1 MKFEI
6 WNLEYEIRTWNQGK
20 QEQTEMPTYAFK
32 GRNRLNELVAG
43 ERDAASQN
51 ELRALLRREQ
61 IILTQASEKNSVI
74 SIPKLGR
81 RKKVGAKELA
91 VFTRQFS
98 VMIDAGLPL
107 VQCIDILAEQ
117 QQNAFFKDVLRQ
129 VRQNVEEGSTLYA
142 ALEKHPKVFDSLYT
156 HMVEAGEA
164 GGVLDLILQRLATL
178 IEKVVK
184 LKRSIVSASIY
195 PAAVIAVAIGAIAT
209 IMIVVIPQFEQ
220 IFIGLLG
227 PGELLPL
234 PTRIVMGISHFLAG
248 WGGLALLVML
258 IGAAVGISY
267 YYKTEK
273 GRWQIDSLLLKTP
286 IFGSILRKVA
296 VARFSRI
303 LSTLLSSGVPILQS
317 LDITA
322 KTAGNVVIENAILKV
337 RAGVERGENFVDP
350 LKASKVFPHMVG
362 QMIGVG
368 EQTGALDAM
377 LGKIADF
384 YEEEVDTAIADLLA
398 LIEPVLIA
406 FLGVT
411 IGSIVISMYLPL
423 FTLIG
428 KLASGGK

>member
-1 MKFEI
+1 
-6 WNLEYEIRTWNQGK
+6 
-20 QEQTEMPTYAFK
+20 MPTFAYK
-32 GRNRLNELVAG
+32 GRNRLNEMVAG
-43 ERDAASQN
+43 EREAANQE
-51 ELRALLRREQ
+51 ELRAHLRREQ
-61 IILTQASEKNSVI
+61 IVMTQASEKGREI
-74 SIPKLGR
+74 SLPKLGK
-81 RKKVGAKELA
+81 RKKVKAKELA

-117 QQNAFFKDVLRQ
+117 QENVFFKETLHQ
-129 VRQNVEEGSTLYA
+129 VRQNVEEGTTLHA
-142 ALEKHPKVFDSLYT
+142 ALQKHPKVFDNLYT

-195 PAAVIAVAIGAIAT
+195 PTAVVVVAVGAIAV
-209 IMIVVIPQFEQ
+209 IMVVVIPQFEQ
-220 IFIGLLG
+220 IFLGLLG
-227 PGELLPL
+227 PGEALPL
-234 PTRIVMGISHFLAG
+234 PTRIIMGISNFLAG
-248 WGGLALLVML
+248 WGGLSLLAII
-258 IGAAVGISY
+258 IGLSVATSF
-267 YYKTEK
+267 YYKTPK
-273 GRWQIDSLLLKTP
+273 GRWQIDALLLKMP
-286 IFGSILRKVA
+286 IFGGILRKIS

-317 LDITA
+317 LEITA
-322 KTAGNVVIENAILKV
+322 KTAGNIIVEDAILKV
-337 RAGVERGENFVDP
+337 RAGVERGESFVEP
-350 LKASKVFPHMVG
+350 LKATDVFPHMVG
-362 QMIGVG
+362 QMVGVG

-384 YEEEVDTAIADLLA
+384 YEDEVDTAIADLLA

-428 KLASGGK
+428 KLSGGGK

>member
-1 MKFEI
+1 
-6 WNLEYEIRTWNQGK
+6 
-20 QEQTEMPTYAFK
+20 MPTFVYK
-32 GRNRLNELVAG
+32 GRNRLNELIAG
-43 ERDAASQN
+43 EREAATQD

-61 IILTQASEKNSVI
+61 IVMTQANEKGREI
-74 SIPKLGR
+74 SLPKLGR
-81 RKKVGAKELA
+81 RKKVKAKELA

-107 VQCIDILAEQ
+107 VQCLDILGEQ

-129 VRQNVEEGSTLYA
+129 VRQQVEEGATLHA
-142 ALEKHPKVFDSLYT
+142 ALATHPKVFDSLYT
-156 HMVEAGEA
+156 HMVEAGET

-195 PAAVIAVAIGAIAT
+195 PAAVITVAIGAIAI
-209 IMIVVIPQFEQ
+209 IMVVVIPQFEQ
-220 IFIGLLG
+220 IFQGLLG
-227 PGELLPL
+227 PGKALPL
-234 PTRIVMGISHFLAG
+234 PTRIVMGISGFVAG
-248 WGGLALLVML
+248 WGGLTILALL
-258 IGAAVGISY
+258 IGSGIGIKY
-267 YYKTEK
+267 YYATPMGK
-273 GRWQIDSLLLKTP
+273 WHIDSLLLKTP

-322 KTAGNVVIENAILKV
+322 KTAGNVVIEDAILKV

-350 LKASKVFPHMVG
+350 LKATDVFPHMVG
-362 QMIGVG
+362 QMVGVG

-384 YEEEVDTAIADLLA
+384 YEEEVDTAIADLLG
-398 LIEPVLIA
+398 LMEPVLIA

-423 FTLIG
+423 FSLIG
-428 KLASGGK
+428 ELSGGAK

>member
-1 MKFEI
+1 
-6 WNLEYEIRTWNQGK
+6 
-20 QEQTEMPTYAFK
+20 MPTFVFK
-32 GRNRLNELVAG
+32 GRNRLNEMIAG
-43 ERDAASQN
+43 EREAATQD
-51 ELRALLRREQ
+51 ELRDLLRREQ
-61 IILTQASEKNSVI
+61 VVMTQASEKGREI

-107 VQCIDILAEQ
+107 VQCIDILGEQ

-129 VRQNVEEGSTLYA
+129 VRQNVEEGATLFQA
-142 ALEKHPKVFDSLYT
+142 MEKHPKVFDSLYT
-156 HMVEAGEA
+156 HMVEAGET

-195 PAAVIAVAIGAIAT
+195 PAAVITVAIGAIT
-209 IMIVVIPQFEQ
+209 LIMIVVIPQFQQ
-220 IFIGLLG
+220 IFLGLLG

-234 PTRIVMGISHFLAG
+234 PTRIVMAISSFIAG
-248 WGGLALLVML
+248 WGGLTVAV
-258 IGAAVGISY
+258 IGIASGIAINF
-267 YYKTEK
+267 YYKTPQ
-273 GRWQIDSLLLKTP
+273 GRWNIDKLLLKVP
-286 IFGSILRKVA
+286 IFGSILRKVG

-322 KTAGNVVIENAILKV
+322 KTAGNVVIEDAIIKV
-337 RAGVERGENFVDP
+337 RQGVERGENFVDP
-350 LKASKVFPHMVG
+350 LKATGVFPHMVS

-368 EQTGALDAM
+368 EQTGAMDAM

-384 YEEEVDTAIADLLA
+384 YEEEVDTAIADLLG
-398 LIEPVLIA
+398 LMEPVLIA
-406 FLGVT
+406 FLGIT

-423 FTLIG
+423 FSLIG
-428 KLASGGK
+428 KLAGGPK

>member
-1 MKFEI
+1 
-6 WNLEYEIRTWNQGK
+6 
-20 QEQTEMPTYAFK
+20 MPTYAFK
-32 GRNRLNELVAG
+32 GRNRLNELVSG
-43 ERDAASQN
+43 EREAATQD

-61 IILTQASEKNSVI
+61 IIMTQASEKGREI

-81 RKKVGAKELA
+81 RKKVKAKELA

-107 VQCIDILAEQ
+107 VQCLDILAEQ
-117 QQNAFFKDVLRQ
+117 QQNPFFKDVLRQ
-129 VRQNVEEGSTLYA
+129 VRTNVEEGSTLFQ
-142 ALEKHPKVFDSLYT
+142 ALERHPKVFDSLYT
-156 HMVEAGEA
+156 HMVEAGET

-195 PAAVIAVAIGAIAT
+195 PAAVILVAIGAIAV
-209 IMIVVIPQFEQ
+209 IMVVVIPQFQQ
-220 IFIGLLG
+220 IFLGLLG
-227 PGELLPL
+227 PGEALPL
-234 PTRIVMGISHFLAG
+234 PTRIVMGISNFVAG
-248 WGGLALLVML
+248 WGGLAVLAIS
-258 IGAAVGISY
+258 IGTAVGIGY
-267 YYKTEK
+267 WYKTPN
-273 GRWQIDSLLLKTP
+273 GRWQIDKLLLRLP
-286 IFGSILRKVA
+286 VFGSILRKIA

-322 KTAGNVVIENAILKV
+322 KTAGNVIVEDAILKV

-350 LKASKVFPHMVG
+350 LKATEVFPHMVG
-362 QMIGVG
+362 QMVGVG

-398 LIEPVLIA
+398 MIEPVLIA

-428 KLASGGK
+428 KLSNQGK

>member
-1 MKFEI
+1 M
-6 WNLEYEIRTWNQGK
+6 
-20 QEQTEMPTYAFK
+20 
-32 GRNRLNELVAG
+32 VSG
-43 ERDAASQN
+43 EREASSQD

-61 IILTQASEKNSVI
+61 IVMTQASEKGREI
-74 SIPKLGR
+74 SIPKIGR
-81 RKKVGAKELA
+81 RKKVGAKELS

-107 VQCIDILAEQ
+107 VQCLDILAEQ
-117 QQNAFFKDVLRQ
+117 QKNAFFKDVLHQ
-129 VRQNVEEGSTLYA
+129 VRQNVEEGATLYA

-156 HMVEAGEA
+156 HMVEAGET

-184 LKRSIVSASIY
+184 LKRNIISASIY
-195 PAAVIAVAIGAIAT
+195 PSAVILVAIAAVTV
-209 IMIVVIPQFEQ
+209 IMIVVIPQFQQ

-234 PTRIVMGISHFLAG
+234 PTRIVMGISDFLAG
-248 WGGLALLVML
+248 WGGLATL
-258 IGAAVGISY
+258 AAVIGIAIGISFL
-267 YYKTEK
+267 YKTPK
-273 GRWQIDSLLLKTP
+273 GRWQIDTLLLKMP
-286 IFGSILRKVA
+286 VIGGILRKIA
-296 VARFSRI
+296 VARFARI

-322 KTAGNVVIENAILKV
+322 RTAGNVVVEDAILKV

-350 LKASKVFPHMVG
+350 LKATDVFPHMVA
-362 QMIGVG
+362 QMVGVG

-384 YEEEVDTAIADLLA
+384 YEDEVDQAIADLLA
-398 LIEPVLIA
+398 MIEPALIA

-411 IGSIVISMYLPL
+411 IGSIVVSMYLPL

-428 KLASGGK
+428 KLSNSAK

>member
-1 MKFEI
+1 
-6 WNLEYEIRTWNQGK
+6 
-20 QEQTEMPTYAFK
+20 
-32 GRNRLNELVAG
+32 
-43 ERDAASQN
+43 
-51 ELRALLRREQ
+51 
-61 IILTQASEKNSVI
+61 
-74 SIPKLGR
+74 
-81 RKKVGAKELA
+81 
-91 VFTRQFS
+91 
-98 VMIDAGLPL
+98 MIDAGLPL

-117 QQNAFFKDVLRQ
+117 QQNAYFKDVLRQ
-129 VRQNVEEGSTLYA
+129 VRQSVEEGTTLFA
-142 ALEKHPKVFDSLYT
+142 ALEKHPKVFDGLYT
-156 HMVEAGEA
+156 HMVEAGET

-195 PAAVIAVAIGAIAT
+195 PAAVVTVAIGAIAI

-220 IFIGLLG
+220 IFLGLLG
-227 PGELLPL
+227 PGEALPM
-234 PTRIVMGISHFLAG
+234 PTRIVMGISRFLAG
-248 WGGLALLVML
+248 WGGFSTLVGL
-258 IGAAVGISY
+258 IGGAVGIRY
-267 YYKTEK
+267 YYKTPK
-273 GRWQIDSLLLKTP
+273 GRWHIDALMLKFP
-286 IFGSILRKVA
+286 IIGSILRKVA

-322 KTAGNVVIENAILKV
+322 KTAGNVVIEDAILKV
-337 RAGVERGENFVDP
+337 RAGVERGENFVEP
-350 LKASKVFPHMVG
+350 LKATNVFPHMVG

-398 LIEPVLIA
+398 MIEPVLIA

-423 FTLIG
+423 FSLIG
-428 KLASGGK
+428 KLAGGAK

>member
-1 MKFEI
+1 
-6 WNLEYEIRTWNQGK
+6 
-20 QEQTEMPTYAFK
+20 MPTFVYK
-32 GRNRLNELVAG
+32 GRNRLNEIISG
-43 ERDAASQN
+43 EREAASQE
-51 ELRALLRREQ
+51 ELRSLLRREQ
-61 IILTQASEKNSVI
+61 IILTQASEKGREF
-74 SIPKLGR
+74 SIPKIGAK
-81 RKKVGAKELA
+81 KKVKAKELA

-107 VQCIDILAEQ
+107 VQCLDILAQQ
-117 QQNAFFKDVLRQ
+117 QQNPFFKDVLNQ
-129 VRQNVEEGSTLYA
+129 VRQHVEEGSTLHTA
-142 ALEKHPKVFDSLYT
+142 MSKHPKVFDNLFTS
-156 HMVEAGEA
+156 MVEAGET

-195 PAAVIAVAIGAIAT
+195 PTAVIVVAIAAVAI
-209 IMIVVIPQFEQ
+209 IMVVVIPQFEQ
-220 IFIGLLG
+220 IFLGLLG

-234 PTRIVMGISHFLAG
+234 PTRIVMAISSFLAG
-248 WGGLALLVML
+248 WGGLALLVAL
-258 IGAAVGISY
+258 IGSAVGIRY
-267 YYKTEK
+267 YYKTPK
-273 GRWQIDSLLLKTP
+273 GRWQIDTLLLKLP

-296 VARFSRI
+296 VARFARI

-322 KTAGNVVIENAILKV
+322 KTSGNVVIEDAILKV

-350 LKASKVFPHMVG
+350 LKATDVFPHMVA
-362 QMIGVG
+362 QMVGVG

-384 YEEEVDTAIADLLA
+384 YEEEVDSAIADLLA
-398 LIEPVLIA
+398 MIEPALIA

-428 KLASGGK
+428 KLAGGGK

>member
-1 MKFEI
+1 
-6 WNLEYEIRTWNQGK
+6 
-20 QEQTEMPTYAFK
+20 MPTFAFK
-32 GRNRLNELVAG
+32 GRNRLNELVTG
-43 ERDAASQN
+43 EREAATQD

-61 IILTQASEKNSVI
+61 IVMTQASEKGREI
-74 SIPKLGR
+74 SIPKLGT
-81 RKKVGAKELA
+81 RKKVKAKELA

-98 VMIDAGLPL
+98 EMIDAGLPL
-107 VQCIDILAEQ
+107 VQCLDILAEQ
-117 QQNAFFKDVLRQ
+117 QLNAFFKDVLRQ
-129 VRQNVEEGSTLYA
+129 VRQSVEEGSTLFA
-142 ALEKHPKVFDSLYT
+142 ALQKHPKVFDSLFT
-156 HMVEAGEA
+156 HMVEAGET

-195 PAAVIAVAIGAIAT
+195 PAAVITVAIGAIAI

-220 IFIGLLG
+220 IFLGLLG
-227 PGELLPL
+227 PGEALPL
-234 PTRIVMGISHFLAG
+234 PTRIVMSISGFIAG
-248 WGGLALLVML
+248 WGGLTTLVVL
-258 IGAAVGISY
+258 IASGIGIST
-267 YYKTEK
+267 YYKTPK
-273 GRWQIDSLLLKTP
+273 GRWQIDALLLKTP
-286 IFGSILRKVA
+286 IFGSILRKVG

-322 KTAGNVVIENAILKV
+322 KTAGNVIIEDAILKV

-350 LKASKVFPHMVG
+350 LKATNVFPHMVG

-384 YEEEVDTAIADLLA
+384 YEEEVDTAIADLLG
-398 LIEPVLIA
+398 LMEPVLIA

-411 IGSIVISMYLPL
+411 IGGIVISMYLPL
-423 FTLIG
+423 FSLIG
-428 KLASGGK
+428 KLAGGAK

>member
-1 MKFEI
+1 
-6 WNLEYEIRTWNQGK
+6 
-20 QEQTEMPTYAFK
+20 MPTFVFK
-32 GRNRLNELVAG
+32 GRNRLNEIIAG
-43 ERDAASQN
+43 EREAATQD

-61 IILTQASEKNSVI
+61 VVLTQATEKGREI
-74 SIPKLGR
+74 AIPKLGR

-107 VQCIDILAEQ
+107 VQCLDILAEQ
-117 QQNAFFKDVLRQ
+117 QQNVFFKDVLRQ
-129 VRQNVEEGSTLYA
+129 VRQNVEEGATLYQA
-142 ALEKHPKVFDSLYT
+142 MERHPKVFDSLYT
-156 HMVEAGEA
+156 HMVEAGET

-195 PAAVIAVAIGAIAT
+195 PAAVITVAIGAIT
-209 IMIVVIPQFEQ
+209 LIMIVVIPQFQQ
-220 IFIGLLG
+220 IFLGLLG

-234 PTRIVMGISHFLAG
+234 PTRIVMAISGFIAG
-248 WGGLALLVML
+248 WGGLTIAV
-258 IGAAVGISY
+258 IGIATSVAINF
-267 YYKTEK
+267 YYKTPK
-273 GRWQIDSLLLKTP
+273 GRWNIDKLMLKVP
-286 IFGSILRKVA
+286 LFGSILRKVA

-322 KTAGNVVIENAILKV
+322 KTAGNVIIEDAIIKV
-337 RAGVERGENFVDP
+337 RQGVERGENFVDP
-350 LKASKVFPHMVG
+350 LKATNVFPHMVS

-368 EQTGALDAM
+368 EQTGAMDAM

-384 YEEEVDTAIADLLA
+384 YEEEVDTAIADLLG
-398 LIEPVLIA
+398 LMEPVLIA
-406 FLGVT
+406 FLGIT

-423 FTLIG
+423 FSLIG
-428 KLASGGK
+428 KLTGGPK

>member
-1 MKFEI
+1 
-6 WNLEYEIRTWNQGK
+6 
-20 QEQTEMPTYAFK
+20 MPTFVFK
-32 GRNRLNELVAG
+32 GRNRLNEMVSG
-43 ERDAASQN
+43 EREAASQD
-51 ELRALLRREQ
+51 ELRGLLRREQ
-61 IILTQASEKNSVI
+61 IVMTQASEKGREI
-74 SIPKLGR
+74 AIPKLGR
-81 RKKVGAKELA
+81 SKKVKAKELA

-129 VRQNVEEGSTLYA
+129 VRQNVEEGATLHA
-142 ALEKHPKVFDSLYT
+142 AMQKHPKVFDGLYS

-195 PAAVIAVAIGAIAT
+195 PAAVIFVAIAAVAI
-209 IMIVVIPQFEQ
+209 IMVVVIPQFEQ
-220 IFIGLLG
+220 IFLGLLG
-227 PGELLPL
+227 PGEALPL
-234 PTRIVMGISHFLAG
+234 PTRIVMAISNFLAG
-248 WGGLALLVML
+248 WGGLALLVGL
-258 IGAAVGISY
+258 IGGSIGIRA
-267 YYKTEK
+267 YYKTK
-273 GRWQIDSLLLKTP
+273 SGRWQLDSLMLKLP
-286 IFGSILRKVA
+286 IFGSILRKIA

-322 KTAGNVVIENAILKV
+322 KTAGNVVVEDAILKV
-337 RAGVERGENFVDP
+337 RAGVERGENFVEP
-350 LKASKVFPHMVG
+350 LKATNVFPHMVG
-362 QMIGVG
+362 QMVGVG

-384 YEEEVDTAIADLLA
+384 YEDEVDTAIADLLA
-398 LIEPVLIA
+398 MIEPALIA

-428 KLASGGK
+428 KLAGGAK

>member
-1 MKFEI
+1 
-6 WNLEYEIRTWNQGK
+6 
-20 QEQTEMPTYAFK
+20 MPIYAYK
-32 GRNRLNELVAG
+32 GRNRLNELVTG
-43 ERDAASQN
+43 EREAASQD

-61 IILTQASEKNSVI
+61 ITMTHASEKGSVI

-81 RKKVGAKELA
+81 RKKVKAKELA

-107 VQCIDILAEQ
+107 VQCLDILAEQ
-117 QQNAFFKDVLRQ
+117 QQNPFFRDVLRD
-129 VRQNVEEGSTLYA
+129 VRQSVEEGATLHS
-142 ALEKHPKVFDSLYT
+142 ALAKHPKVFDSLYT
-156 HMVEAGEA
+156 HMVEAGET

-195 PAAVIAVAIGAIAT
+195 PSAVILVAIAAIAV
-209 IMIVVIPQFEQ
+209 IMVVVIPQFEQ

-227 PGELLPL
+227 PGEQLPL
-234 PTRIVMGISHFLAG
+234 PTRIVMGISSFLAG
-248 WGGLALLVML
+248 WGGLAILATL
-258 IGAAVGISY
+258 IGLSVAIAY

-273 GRWQIDSLLLKTP
+273 GRWQIDTLLLKLP
-286 IFGSILRKVA
+286 IFGQILRKIA

-322 KTAGNVVIENAILKV
+322 KTAGNVVIEDAIMKI
-337 RAGVERGENFVDP
+337 RAGVERGENFVEP
-350 LKASKVFPHMVG
+350 LKATKVFPHMVS

-384 YEEEVDTAIADLLA
+384 YEEEVDSAIADLLA
-398 LIEPVLIA
+398 MIEPVLIA
-406 FLGVT
+406 FLGIT

-428 KLASGGK
+428 KLAGGAK

>member
-1 MKFEI
+1 
-6 WNLEYEIRTWNQGK
+6 
-20 QEQTEMPTYAFK
+20 MPTYVYK
-32 GRNRLNELVAG
+32 GRNRLNEMIAG
-43 ERDAASQN
+43 EREAATQD
-51 ELRALLRREQ
+51 ELRGLLRREQ
-61 IILTQASEKNSVI
+61 IILTQASEKGREI
-74 SIPKLGR
+74 SIPKIGR
-81 RKKVGAKELA
+81 RKKVKAKELA

-107 VQCIDILAEQ
+107 VQCIDILGEQ

-129 VRQNVEEGSTLYA
+129 VRQNVEEGSTLFA
-142 ALEKHPKVFDSLYT
+142 ALEKHPKVFDGLFT
-156 HMVEAGEA
+156 HMVEAGET

-195 PAAVIAVAIGAIAT
+195 PAAVIFVAIAAIAI
-209 IMIVVIPQFEQ
+209 IMIVVIPQFQQ
-220 IFIGLLG
+220 IFLGLLG
-227 PGELLPL
+227 PGEALPL
-234 PTRIVMGISHFLAG
+234 PTRIVMGISGFLAG
-248 WGGLALLVML
+248 WGGLGLLIAI
-258 IGAAVGISY
+258 IGIAVGVSY
-267 YYKTEK
+267 YYKTPK
-273 GRWQIDSLLLKTP
+273 GRWHIDTLLLKTP

-322 KTAGNVVIENAILKV
+322 KTAGNVVIEDAILKV

-350 LKASKVFPHMVG
+350 LKATKVFPHMVG

-384 YEEEVDTAIADLLA
+384 YEEEVDTAIADLLG
-398 LIEPVLIA
+398 LMEPVLIA

-428 KLASGGK
+428 KLSGGGK